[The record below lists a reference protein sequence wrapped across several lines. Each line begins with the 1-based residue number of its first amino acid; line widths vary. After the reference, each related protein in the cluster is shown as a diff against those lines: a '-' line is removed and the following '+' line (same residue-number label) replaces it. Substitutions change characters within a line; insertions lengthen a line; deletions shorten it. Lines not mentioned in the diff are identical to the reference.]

1 MNRRNTLTAV
11 CFLGAL
17 LVGFGLVL
25 TAFFGGSGAL
35 RAQLGLL
42 REDPSRLSALLEGG
56 AEEAVNK
63 DLDRGRQFIQLYGLV
78 QRLTG
83 RRVVEDVSQSSN
95 VARLDGGALN
105 FVTLDAAP
113 ADCTGNALA
122 AAELSRTLAEEGIPS
137 LFLLAPQKIPRG
149 TDPLP
154 PGVKDYGNQNAD
166 GFLSALEGAGG
177 AVLDLRPVF
186 EEAGTDYGDWFFR
199 TDHHWR
205 PEAAFYAW
213 GYLAQTLGADYALD
227 LSGALA
233 DPALWETTVLE
244 DFFLGSQ
251 GKRVGSLYAGVDDFT
266 IYTPKFDTDL
276 TYTCPFYAIDR
287 SGPFNASVCFPERV
301 ETRDWFNGNPYTYYA
316 GGDYPLATIV
326 NHKNPEGPKI
336 LLIRDSFACALT
348 PFLALSCSELTTVD
362 LRYLKEDVADVAAR
376 TGPDLVLTLYTA
388 GTVSNADMFQ
398 YSK

>member
-1 MNRRNTLTAV
+1 MRRRNTLTAL
-11 CFLGAL
+11 CLLAAL
-17 LVGFGLVL
+17 LVGFGLML

-35 RAQLGLL
+35 RAELGLL
-42 REDPSRLSALLEGG
+42 RQDPARLGALLEGG
-56 AEEAVNK
+56 AEEAANK
-63 DLDRGRQFIQLYGLV
+63 DLDRGHQFIQLYGLV

-95 VARLDGGALN
+95 VAKLDGGALN
-105 FVTLDAAP
+105 FAYIQAQP
-113 ADCTGNALA
+113 ADCTDNALA
-122 AAELSRTLAEEGIPS
+122 AGELSRALAAQGVPS
-137 LFLLAPQKIPRG
+137 LFLLAPQKIARG

-154 PGVKDYGNQNAD
+154 PGVRDYGNENAD
-166 GFLSALEGAGG
+166 GFLAALEGAGG
-177 AVLDLRPVF
+177 AALDLRPLF
-186 EEAGTDYGDWFFR
+186 EQSGDYGDWFFR

-213 GYLAQTLGADYALD
+213 GYLAETLEADYALD
-227 LSGALA
+227 LSGELA
-233 DPALWETTVLE
+233 DPALWDTEVLE

-266 IYTPKFDTDL
+266 VFTPKFDTDL

-287 SGPFNASVCFPERV
+287 SGRFNESVCFPERV
-301 ETRDWFNGNPYTYYA
+301 AQRDWFGGNPYTYYA
-316 GGDYPLATIV
+316 GGDYPLATVV
-326 NHKNPEGPKI
+326 NHKNPDGPKI

-348 PFLALSCSELTTVD
+348 PFLALSCGELTTVD
-362 LRYLKEDVADVAAR
+362 LRYLKEDVADVVSR
-376 TGPDLVLTLYTA
+376 VEPDLVLTLYTA